1 VNQNLYDGEK
11 TGRTGMTDNAT
22 ETISGTNPGRSRRII
37 QIVCAVGMGILCLMA
52 SIIWPILA
60 AAGVG
65 CLIFA
70 AIQYSNPRPSGNRRL
85 DPRLKHVLIVLIVLA
100 LVLPGLVKVRKT
112 IHRTVCRLNMFY
124 GVYTAFLYYQDEY
137 NVYPAPDQ
145 WCDLL
150 CIYGDVAPKGFY
162 CPASDAVE
170 GECTY
175 ALNKYLYESQPSEQ
189 PQDMVF
195 LFETDSG
202 KDSGPRAESV
212 QQRAFYQHFS
222 KEQDN
227 RYEYLKDR
235 KVYPRWWNL
244 VGGPEMATTDYHGTC
259 QVYLRNGSVLEVKK
273 EDLPGLR
280 WKPVEPNIPV
290 LE

>member
-1 VNQNLYDGEK
+1 
-11 TGRTGMTDNAT
+11 MADNT
-22 ETISGTNPGRSRRII
+22 KETISGTNPGRNRRAL
-37 QIVCAVGMGILCLMA
+37 QATCLLGMGILCLIA
-52 SIIWPILA
+52 SIIWPVLA
-60 AAGVG
+60 VAGAG
-65 CLIFA
+65 CLIYA
-70 AIQYSNPRPSGNRRL
+70 AIQFSSPGHLGSRHHDHRL
-85 DPRLKHVLIVLIVLA
+85 IHVLIVLVVLA
-100 LVLPGLVKVRKT
+100 IVLPGLFKVRQMM
-112 IHRTVCRLNMFY
+112 HRTVCRANMFY
-124 GVYTAFLYYQDEY
+124 GVQTAFQYYLSEY
-137 NVYPAPDQ
+137 NAYPDPDP

-195 LFETDSG
+195 LFETDAG
-202 KDSGPRAESV
+202 KDSGSRTESI

-222 KEQDN
+222 KEQDK
-227 RYEYLKDR
+227 RYEHLKDR
-235 KVYPRWWNL
+235 KVYPGRWNL
-244 VGGPEMATTDYHGTC
+244 VGGPEMATTDYHGIC

-280 WKPVEPNIPV
+280 WKPDSVVDPNGK
-290 LE
+290 